1 MLNTLVSRFFIVLA
15 FIALAFSFTSCGI
28 LRQPREPQIE
38 KITNVKVGKIHDGKL
53 DLKVTTRLYNPDR
66 IKFRIRKVDLDILI
80 NGYPVGKITN
90 PSVIRIPKETNPDIE
105 WDIEANLMKLIKPG
119 MLLSVITQQ
128 KMKLE
133 LSGYIRVKKSLFAKN
148 IPVRVDSP
156 FEIPYK

>member
-1 MLNTLVSRFFIVLA
+1 MPFIRFTIFLFSIVFIV
-15 FIALAFSFTSCGI
+15 STTSCGI
-28 LRQPREPQIE
+28 FSQPREPQIE
-38 KITNVKVGKIHDGKL
+38 KITNVKVGKINDGKL
-53 DLKVTTRLYNPDR
+53 DLKVSTKLYNPDR

-90 PSVIRIPKETNPDIE
+90 PSVIRIPKETNADID
-105 WDIEANLMKLIKPG
+105 WDIEANLMKLLKPG

-156 FEIPYK
+156 FEIPYR

>member
-1 MLNTLVSRFFIVLA
+1 MPITRIALFLVSIGL
-15 FIALAFSFTSCGI
+15 ILSSSSCGI
-28 LRQPREPQIE
+28 FRHPREPQIE
-38 KITNVKVGKIHDGKL
+38 KITNVKVGKINDGKL
-53 DLKVTTRLYNPDR
+53 DLKVSTRLYNPDR

-90 PSVIRIPKETNPDIE
+90 PSVIRIPKETNADID
-105 WDIEANLMKLIKPG
+105 WDIEANLMKLLKPG

-133 LSGYIRVKKSLFAKN
+133 LSGHIRVKKSLFAKN

-156 FEIPYK
+156 FEIPYR